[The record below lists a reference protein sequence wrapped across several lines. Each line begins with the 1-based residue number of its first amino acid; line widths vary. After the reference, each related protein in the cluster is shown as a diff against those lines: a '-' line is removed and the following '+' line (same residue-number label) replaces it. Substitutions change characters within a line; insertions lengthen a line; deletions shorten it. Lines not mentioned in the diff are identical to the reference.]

1 MNCVLRTE
9 AASALHPCSRSRSF
23 HSLGRVRLYYHA
35 AAIDSEILLSGQSV
49 RVWFVLMNRWFYAV
63 RAFGTGSKGDPQR
76 RAAPPFEFAP
86 FENPPP

>member
-1 MNCVLRTE
+1 MREYTLVARRQVMLNVVEVVFSRLVCLIDPIV
-9 AASALHPCSRSRSF
+9 SA
-23 HSLGRVRLYYHA
+23 G
-35 AAIDSEILLSGQSV
+35 
-49 RVWFVLMNRWFYAV
+49 